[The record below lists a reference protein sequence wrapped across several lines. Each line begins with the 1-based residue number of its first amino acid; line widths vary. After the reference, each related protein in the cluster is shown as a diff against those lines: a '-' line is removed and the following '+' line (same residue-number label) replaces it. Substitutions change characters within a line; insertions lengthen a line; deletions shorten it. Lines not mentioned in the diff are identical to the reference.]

1 MNMSLSAIYQ
11 MPMNNQLKLSE
22 ANQTKTEL
30 FGHLMARLTGV
41 VIDEHVEEATIDP
54 LLLQE
59 RIDQLTEEQVTELI
73 SWLET
78 EFEVVIEDEQQLIE
92 QLQIMESTI
101 LSLED
106 EENEEMIQQM
116 IFLFEQPV
124 QEVRHFENF
133 NKVSYTVNDSSQVL
147 DEKLQLQS
155 VSDSLNYL
163 FTQFDSLTQED
174 ANQFLAVLKQ
184 IQQTNQPLAKLI
196 DMLTINNENQE
207 KLTIL
212 TKVYDNFENKAI
224 LAQKTSYQTD
234 TIVTSKDIQKWVK
247 GAIEE
252 IKQSNEPQNNSFG
265 ELFSQQKT
273 NTTIEQLNIH
283 LGQDIQTSEQVNEQ
297 LLTQFEKVMSQSRFM
312 QQLSGDKQL
321 LLKLTPESL
330 GTIRVELTEV
340 GGEMLVKLTAT
351 SQMAKEALEANAKEL
366 RHMFAPQNIVIE
378 KQELE
383 PTFVEQPPPQEEMH
397 DNQNSQ
403 DKNQHQNQPGEQP
416 TEEEKVRFEDVL
428 FQERV

>member
-124 QEVRHFENF
+124 QE
-133 NKVSYTVNDSSQVL
+133 
-147 DEKLQLQS
+147 
-155 VSDSLNYL
+155 
-163 FTQFDSLTQED
+163 
-174 ANQFLAVLKQ
+174 
-184 IQQTNQPLAKLI
+184 
-196 DMLTINNENQE
+196 
-207 KLTIL
+207 
-212 TKVYDNFENKAI
+212 
-224 LAQKTSYQTD
+224 
-234 TIVTSKDIQKWVK
+234 
-247 GAIEE
+247 E
-252 IKQSNEPQNNSFG
+252 IGRASCRE
-265 ELFSQQKT
+265 
-273 NTTIEQLNIH
+273 
-283 LGQDIQTSEQVNEQ
+283 
-297 LLTQFEKVMSQSRFM
+297 
-312 QQLSGDKQL
+312 
-321 LLKLTPESL
+321 
-330 GTIRVELTEV
+330 RVERWED
-340 GGEMLVKLTAT
+340 GGHV
-351 SQMAKEALEANAKEL
+351 
-366 RHMFAPQNIVIE
+366 
-378 KQELE
+378 
-383 PTFVEQPPPQEEMH
+383 
-397 DNQNSQ
+397 
-403 DKNQHQNQPGEQP
+403 
-416 TEEEKVRFEDVL
+416 
-428 FQERV
+428 